1 MLNDFVDFMLH
12 LDTHLFS
19 MILDYGVWIY
29 VILFAFIFIE
39 TGLVV
44 MPFLPGDSLLFAAG
58 TFCAGVQNEA
68 GETANLNLWIILIS
82 LIVAA
87 FAGDSLNYYLGKTVG
102 LKVLS
107 WNVFG
112 KQLVSQKHI
121 DKTEHFFDKHGPKTI
136 ILARYVPIVR
146 TFAPFV
152 AGIGDMH
159 YGKFIRFNIIGA
171 ASWVLLLV
179 LVGYFFGNLSF
190 VKNNFELV
198 ILGIVILSSAS
209 YDYRIYKKQNEEESR
224 LIFILN

>member
-1 MLNDFVDFMLH
+1 MLNNFFDFLLH
-12 LDTHLFS
+12 LDTHLFT

-29 VILFAFIFIE
+29 AILFAFIFIE

-58 TFCAGVQNEA
+58 TFCAGVVNDA
-68 GETANLNLWIILIS
+68 GETAELNLWIILSS

-87 FAGDSLNYYLGKTVG
+87 ILGDSLNYYLGKTIG
-102 LKVLS
+102 MKVLG
-107 WNVFG
+107 WRIFG

-121 DKTEHFFDKHGPKTI
+121 DKTQEFYDNHGAKTI

-152 AGIGDMH
+152 AGVGNMH
-159 YGKFIRFNIIGA
+159 FGKFIKFNVIGGIT
-171 ASWVLLLV
+171 WVVLLV
-179 LVGYFFGNLSF
+179 LVGYFFGNLTF

-198 ILGIVILSSAS
+198 IIGIVILSLLPMIIEFLRSKFKNKYTVNS
-209 YDYRIYKKQNEEESR
+209 EG
-224 LIFILN
+224 

>member
-198 ILGIVILSSAS
+198 ILGIVILSLLPMIIEFIRSKM
-209 YDYRIYKKQNEEESR
+209 KKKVD
-224 LIFILN
+224 

>member
-1 MLNDFVDFMLH
+1 MLNNFFDFLLH
-12 LDTHLFS
+12 LDTHLFT

-29 VILFAFIFIE
+29 AILFAFIFIE

-58 TFCAGVQNEA
+58 TFCAGVVNDA
-68 GETANLNLWIILIS
+68 GETAELNLWIILSS

-87 FAGDSLNYYLGKTVG
+87 ILGDSLNYYLGKTIG
-102 LKVLS
+102 MKVLG
-107 WNVFG
+107 WRIFG

-121 DKTEHFFDKHGPKTI
+121 DKTQEFYDNHGAKTI

-152 AGIGDMH
+152 AGVGNMH
-159 YGKFIRFNIIGA
+159 FGKFIKFNVIGGIT
-171 ASWVLLLV
+171 WVVLLV
-179 LVGYFFGNLSF
+179 LVGYFFGNLTF

-198 ILGIVILSSAS
+198 IIGIVILSLLRMIIEFLRSKFKNKDTVNS
-209 YDYRIYKKQNEEESR
+209 EG
-224 LIFILN
+224 

>member
-1 MLNDFVDFMLH
+1 MLNNFFDFLLH
-12 LDTHLFS
+12 LDTHLFT

-29 VILFAFIFIE
+29 AILFAFIFIE

-58 TFCAGVQNEA
+58 TFCAGVVNDA
-68 GETANLNLWIILIS
+68 GETAELNLWIILSS

-87 FAGDSLNYYLGKTVG
+87 ILGDSLNYYLGKTIG
-102 LKVLS
+102 MKVLG
-107 WNVFG
+107 WRIFG

-121 DKTEHFFDKHGPKTI
+121 DKTQEFYDNHGAKTI

-152 AGIGDMH
+152 AGVGNMH
-159 YGKFIRFNIIGA
+159 FGKFIKFNVIGGIT
-171 ASWVLLLV
+171 WVVLLV
-179 LVGYFFGNLSF
+179 LVGYFFGNLTF

-198 ILGIVILSSAS
+198 IIGIVILSLLPMIIEFLRSKFKNKDTVNS
-209 YDYRIYKKQNEEESR
+209 EG
-224 LIFILN
+224 

>member
-1 MLNDFVDFMLH
+1 MLNSFVDFLLH

-58 TFCAGVQNEA
+58 TFCAGVQNDA

-82 LIVAA
+82 LTVAA
-87 FAGDSLNYYLGKTVG
+87 FSGDSLNYYLGKTVG
-102 LKVLS
+102 LKVLG
-107 WNVFG
+107 WNIFG

-121 DKTEHFFDKHGPKTI
+121 DKTKDFFDEHGPKTI
-136 ILARYVPIVR
+136 ILARYIPVIR

-198 ILGIVILSSAS
+198 ILGIVILSLLPMIIEFIRSKM
-209 YDYRIYKKQNEEESR
+209 KKKNG
-224 LIFILN
+224 